1 MEKISD
7 IESISSVFKD
17 NKSIF
22 GASPPAVFVG
32 RYGYPDVQAG
42 PMIPPEIRGVD
53 AISFDDPRQLCDL
66 DIRNVIASRTR
77 LIRANTCLNV
87 TDAGKS
93 VHKNPLLLKS
103 QEIALS
109 KNPVDTEAWFS
120 RSPSRDMHFDDVLT
134 PMGPSGIIE
143 KLDVVDNPSVP
154 RKVDYLAYDT
164 DASAED
170 AVSELYSGNIPVHH
184 ITHLLSIGL
193 LGKQRRLVPTRWS
206 ITAVDDMAGK
216 KLIEKIRDYPQIS
229 DFTLFSGELFGN
241 YFEVLLI
248 PRTYSFELIEAWM
261 PRAVWSGDE
270 IWVGSDHE
278 TVSGKKGYST
288 LAGGYYSAR
297 LAALEYLFS
306 IHRQASIFIVREIRP
321 QYWAPLGVWVV
332 REGVRRALNRDP
344 EHFSS
349 IEEALKCMSMRLE
362 THESRW
368 RPEAKLLDE
377 IKCQRTLD
385 HFI

>member
-1 MEKISD
+1 MSHRCIKCKGKGLCGRPLCPIVEKISD

-278 TVSGKKGYST
+278 TVSGKRDIQLWQEGIT
-288 LAGGYYSAR
+288 LQDWQR
-297 LAALEYLFS
+297 LNIYL
-306 IHRQASIFIVREIRP
+306 VYTDRP
-321 QYWAPLGVWVV
+321 QYLLYG
-332 REGVRRALNRDP
+332 RLDRNTGL
-344 EHFSS
+344 
-349 IEEALKCMSMRLE
+349 RLE
-362 THESRW
+362 SGWSGKVFAERLT
-368 RPEAKLLDE
+368 E
-377 IKCQRTLD
+377 IQNIFHQLKKP
-385 HFI
+385 